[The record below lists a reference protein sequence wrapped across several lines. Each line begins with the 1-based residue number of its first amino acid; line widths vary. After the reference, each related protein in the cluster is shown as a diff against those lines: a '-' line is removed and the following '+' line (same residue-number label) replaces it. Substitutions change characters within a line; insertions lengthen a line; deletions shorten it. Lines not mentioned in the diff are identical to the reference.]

1 MFNDYFIPFL
11 NLCTKTLND
20 TRCETEGVT
29 FTLMWYFAAHLIKL
43 TFNKRNYKQTL
54 KRCPQVG

>member
-1 MFNDYFIPFL
+1 MSNDYFISFL

-20 TRCETEGVT
+20 TRCETKEVT
-29 FTLMWYFAAHLIKL
+29 FTLMWYFAALLIKL
-43 TFNKRNYKQTL
+43 TFNKRNYKETL